1 MGRRKD
7 SVVFQAVGQTGGAEM
22 VASVI
27 QDMVDDDGV
36 TSLYCSCGQCVLLSG
51 AML

>member
-7 SVVFQAVGQTGGAEM
+7 SVVFQAVGQTGGAVM

-27 QDMVDDDGV
+27 QGMVDDDGMV
-36 TSLYCSCGQCVLLSG
+36 VG
-51 AML
+51 